1 MSLNFE
7 KEEVLFMCVYFLNE
21 YLKKNSSH
29 MILSDRFDWL
39 SSLSNYGNNLLST
52 FSISSGSAEEF
63 PSLINQLP
71 NYSLE
76 EFDRLELLG
85 K

>member
-21 YLKKNSSH
+21 FLKKNSSH

-39 SSLSNYGNNLLST
+39 S
-52 FSISSGSAEEF
+52 FSK
-63 PSLINQLP
+63 QLREQLVK
-71 NYSLE
+71 Y
-76 EFDRLELLG
+76 FFH
-85 K
+85 